1 MGWMGWVGLGT
12 FCWGSSSQPGRNR
25 PRQGKVARRSRMMVG
40 VGIGLFFFVVQL
52 SVSFCLVLFLV
63 VFVLLAHH
71 DGVFPSFFSLW
82 RQRPAA
88 CITRPDRWIRWD
100 THTHTHT
107 DRHTDTDSD
116 TYHIHIHHMR
126 RRRVSGSL
134 SYHFT
139 LLLVNLVRASVS
151 FDTPAVARFSSSRLF
166 PICFDATLTSM
177 F

>member
-1 MGWMGWVGLGT
+1 MGWVGLGT

-107 DRHTDTDSD
+107 HTYRPTHRHRLRYLPHSYTSHAETARLWLSLISLHASCSSISCVLRSHLTHQQSQDSAPVD
-116 TYHIHIHHMR
+116 FFQFA
-126 RRRVSGSL
+126 S
-134 SYHFT
+134 T
-139 LLLVNLVRASVS
+139 LR
-151 FDTPAVARFSSSRLF
+151 
-166 PICFDATLTSM
+166 
-177 F
+177 

>member
-1 MGWMGWVGLGT
+1 MGWVGLGT

-107 DRHTDTDSD
+107 HIQTDTPTQTQILTTFIYITCGDGASLALS
-116 TYHIHIHHMR
+116 HITSR
-126 RRRVSGSL
+126 
-134 SYHFT
+134 F
-139 LLLVNLVRASVS
+139 LLVNLVRASVS